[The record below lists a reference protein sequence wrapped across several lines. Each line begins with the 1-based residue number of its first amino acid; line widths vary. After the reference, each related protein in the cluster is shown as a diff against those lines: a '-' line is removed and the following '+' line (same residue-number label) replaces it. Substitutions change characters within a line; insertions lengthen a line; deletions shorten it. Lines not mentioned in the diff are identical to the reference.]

1 MAVATDFYYEKVS
14 RSMRAAIV
22 SYLVKD
28 CATGFPS
35 GEQKK
40 LSDDLESRISNLL
53 VPRHLLGRS

>member
-28 CATGFPS
+28 CATGFP
-35 GEQKK
+35 
-40 LSDDLESRISNLL
+40 
-53 VPRHLLGRS
+53 